1 MPDFARGKVYRIT
14 SGDLTYIGSTCEP
27 TLAKRLAKHVSDYR
41 LWKNGGRRYISSFQL
56 IEAGQYEIA
65 LLELCPCGSRDE
77 LRMRERFYIDT
88 NKCVNQ
94 RIEGRTPKEWYEAHK
109 EDVLEKQKIY
119 RGEHKEQIKEY
130 LDTNKEVIQERQAKY
145 REEHRE
151 QAKTY
156 SDVYRE
162 VNKMVILEKA
172 KAYREV
178 NRDKIYTKQ
187 RERQEQRKTI
197 MLKNLNV

>member
-1 MPDFARGKVYRIT
+1 MPDFSKGKVYKIT
-14 SGDLTYIGSTCEP
+14 SGELTYIGSTTEP

-56 IEAGQYEIA
+56 IEVGQYEIA

-77 LRMRERFYIDT
+77 LRMRERFHIDT
-88 NKCVNQ
+88 NICVNQ
-94 RIEGRTPKEWYEAHK
+94 RVEGRTPKEWYEANK
-109 EDVLEKQKIY
+109 NVVSEKQKIY
-119 RGEHKEQIKEY
+119 REEHKDQIKEY

-151 QAKTY
+151 QAKACFA
-156 SDVYRE
+156 VYRE
-162 VNKMVILEKA
+162 ANKNVILEKA
-172 KAYREV
+172 KAYREA

-187 RERQEQRKTI
+187 RERQEQQKTLR
-197 MLKNLNV
+197 LKNLT